1 MIRAGGLLVVAAT
14 LSACAGMPGTVSPDQ
29 AAWELRRDQLTSA
42 QTWDIKGRISLRNAE
57 DGYSGGLDWAQK
69 GDELD
74 FRFRGPLGVGGFRI
88 NGNPQLMLITTSK
101 GEVYEVRDA
110 ELDLEYQFGWK
121 IPIHSMRYWVIGI
134 PDPSLEF
141 DAVIDEDG
149 RASLLDQQDWQIEY
163 KSYRRYD
170 GQVLPRR
177 IEMRNADVRIR
188 LAVDRW
194 NEVPQIQ

>member
-1 MIRAGGLLVVAAT
+1 MIRALGLMVVAAT
-14 LSACAGMPGTVSPDQ
+14 LSACAGMPDKVLPDR
-29 AAWELRRDQLTSA
+29 AAWDQRRDRLSGA
-42 QTWDIKGRISLRNAE
+42 QSWDLKGRISLKNAE
-57 DGYSGGLDWAQK
+57 DGYSGALDWKQK

-88 NGNPQLMLITTSK
+88 IGDPELILITTSK
-101 GEVYEVRDA
+101 GAEYEVRNA

-121 IPIHSMRYWVIGI
+121 IPVHSMRFWVIGV
-134 PDPSLEF
+134 PDPSLAF

-149 RASLLDQQDWQIEY
+149 RATLLDQQDWQIEY

-170 GQVLPRR
+170 GLVLPRR

-194 NEVPQIQ
+194 NEVPQVH